1 MPGLNL
7 LTGSGF
13 FSVSG
18 SEVTGP
24 RDLCLTLSLGLAVEA
39 VEAVE
44 AAVSVFPLFL
54 LRTCSLV
61 LLCSAREAE
70 AN

>member
-13 FSVSG
+13 FSASG

-24 RDLCLTLSLGLAVEA
+24 RDLCLILSLGLGLA